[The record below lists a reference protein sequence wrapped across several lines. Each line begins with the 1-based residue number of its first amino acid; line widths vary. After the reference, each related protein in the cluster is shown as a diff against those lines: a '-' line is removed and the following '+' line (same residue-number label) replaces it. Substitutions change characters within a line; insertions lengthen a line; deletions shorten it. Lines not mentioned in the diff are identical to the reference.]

1 MAIQAQQNEAT
12 RDGGSE
18 SLSKLSSRMSQL
30 GFEDFG
36 SVSKNDIN
44 KQETAVH
51 HVRRHGPVASTPGQ
65 SIQPYIVRR
74 VYYPV
79 KLLEK

>member
-44 KQETAVH
+44 K
-51 HVRRHGPVASTPGQ
+51 RSTDGSPRPT
-65 SIQPYIVRR
+65 S
-74 VYYPV
+74 
-79 KLLEK
+79 